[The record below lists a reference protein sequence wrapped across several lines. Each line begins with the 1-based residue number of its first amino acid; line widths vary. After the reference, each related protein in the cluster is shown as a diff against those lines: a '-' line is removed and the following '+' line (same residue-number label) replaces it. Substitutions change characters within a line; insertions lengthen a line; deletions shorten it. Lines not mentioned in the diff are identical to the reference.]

1 MKGHGRRGR
10 QKIGFS
16 VDNGLEDTPRWRI
29 GPQIVGVPSLHFKEV
44 RNHPHADFML
54 SGLKHPQVD
63 VFDRRALFN
72 GIEDQA
78 TGNTSF
84 TAHKSF
90 EVDFGQRTQGRVLT
104 EKAYAAVG
112 ISGRLPTAASR
123 YSATV

>member
-1 MKGHGRRGR
+1 MGGCGA
-10 QKIGFS
+10 IMLLG
-16 VDNGLEDTPRWRI
+16 DTQLIDLPEA
-29 GPQIVGVPSLHFKEV
+29 P
-44 RNHPHADFML
+44 DFML

-90 EVDFGQRTQGRVLT
+90 EVDLGQRTQGRVLT